1 MKKATFITASF
12 YILFLVSFCLLT
24 ACTEKESPQRE
35 DPVPAAEEEPAGP
48 EREHGLIVIDAGHQR
63 HGNSS
68 PEPIGPGATET
79 KAKVT
84 SGTSGVVSGLN
95 EYELTLILA
104 FDLQDELENRG
115 YEVIMVRE
123 SHDVDISNAERAA
136 VANEAGAD
144 VFIRIHANGS
154 DNPSQ
159 KGAMT
164 ICQTPNNPYNGDLY
178 ERSHNLAV
186 AVLDHL
192 ADVTGCEKE
201 SVWETDTMSGI
212 NWCTVPAT
220 IVEVGYMSNPEEDA
234 LMATAEY
241 QKKIVVG
248 IADGIDAF
256 LRGGGE

>member
-1 MKKATFITASF
+1 MRKAAILLFC
-12 YILFLVSFCLLT
+12 ILFIMSFCLLT
-24 ACTEKESPQRE
+24 GCAEKDPSQK
-35 DPVPAAEEEPAGP
+35 DGPVPAVEEEPSEP
-48 EREHGLIVIDAGHQR
+48 EAEHGLIVIDAGHQR
-63 HGNSS
+63 HGNPS

-84 SGTSGVVSGLN
+84 SGTSGAVSGLN
-95 EYELTLILA
+95 EYELTLTISFELR
-104 FDLQDELENRG
+104 DELEKRN
-115 YEVIMVRE
+115 YDVIMVRE

-159 KGAMT
+159 SGAMT

-178 ERSHNLAV
+178 ERSHDLAV

-192 ADVTGCEKE
+192 ADVTGCGKE

-234 LMATAEY
+234 LMATEAY
-241 QKKIVVG
+241 QKKIALG